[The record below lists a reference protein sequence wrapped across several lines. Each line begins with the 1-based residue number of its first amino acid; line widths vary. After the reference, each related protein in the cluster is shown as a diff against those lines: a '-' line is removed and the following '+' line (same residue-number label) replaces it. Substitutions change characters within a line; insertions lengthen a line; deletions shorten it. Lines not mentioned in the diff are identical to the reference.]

1 MVEVDEH
8 ATTCR
13 STAAPATSSASTAR
27 SSRRSSSCAAPTT
40 ASPSSCA
47 RSPIPA
53 RSPTRSATRPTCP
66 SRTRSA
72 RSRRSTSPTACE
84 IVVELQR
91 ERLTELQLRKKIRE
105 DVQSG
110 ADKQQ
115 REYILRKQME
125 SIQRE
130 LGEDGASV
138 AEEYRKKIA
147 DAGMP
152 EAVEEQAD
160 EGARAPG
167 AHGRAVR
174 RGLDDPHLPRLAD
187 RGAVEQ
193 DLRREAR
200 PERRARGARRR
211 PRGPRGRQ
219 GPHHRVPGGQEAARP
234 SAASRRT
241 SAPAPSSP

>member
-1 MVEVDEH
+1 MIEVAEH
-8 ATTCR
+8 VDDK
-13 STAAPATSSASTAR
+13 PVDG
-27 SSRRSSSCAAPTT
+27 
-40 ASPSSCA
+40 
-47 RSPIPA
+47 
-53 RSPTRSATRPTCP
+53 
-66 SRTRSA
+66 RTRNLEREYRAIIEEILELRGADDRIAQFLRAIADPGPLADTIGYAPDVSFEDKVRA
-72 RSRRSTSPTACE
+72 LETLDVADRLQ

-147 DAGMP
+147 EAGMP
-152 EAVEEQAD
+152 EAVAGAGHQ
-160 EGARAPG
+160 GARAPR

-174 RGLDDPHLPRLAD
+174 RVLDDPHLPRLAD
-187 RGAVEQ
+187 LGAVEQ

-200 PERRARGARRR
+200 SEGRARGARRR
-211 PRGPRGRQ
+211 PRRPRGRQ
-219 GPHHRVPGGQEAARP
+219 GPHHGVPGGQEAARP